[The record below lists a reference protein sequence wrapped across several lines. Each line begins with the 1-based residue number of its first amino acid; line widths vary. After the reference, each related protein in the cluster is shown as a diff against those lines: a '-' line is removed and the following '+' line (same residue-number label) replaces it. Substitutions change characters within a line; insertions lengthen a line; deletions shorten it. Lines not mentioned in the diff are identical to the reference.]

1 MTALKLEKKKRK
13 KKQERKKA
21 IRSNSSFQNKKEN
34 SQFLFSLKVD
44 KNCKNSFEK
53 FSKKLSTLV
62 S

>member
-44 KNCKNSFEK
+44 KNCKNSFKK
-53 FSKKLSTLV
+53 F
-62 S
+62 

>member
-1 MTALKLEKKKRK
+1 MTALKLEKKK
-13 KKQERKKA
+13 ERK
-21 IRSNSSFQNKKEN
+21 NKKERKHFDPTIISKLKKN
-34 SQFLFSLKVD
+34 SQFSFSLKVD